1 MLPGLVIDSVLSGIF
16 GGRRKPGRRAL
27 RYLTRGTAGSL
38 WSNPQTVLT
47 AAGLAWGVYETMQAG
62 NGAPTTSS
70 TPMTDTGSFP
80 SPASASS
87 GGAPPPVPPVA
98 DADGNTAST
107 TPQADDTMRLVRL
120 AISAAHADGT
130 MGEHERAAVMEQSKR
145 TGVGDLIEREL
156 QSPRP
161 LKEIVAGVTDP
172 AAAATL
178 YTLAFSIV
186 RADEQVSG
194 SERIYL
200 AQLAHLLRLDPDGV
214 QALENGAANRI
225 DTVDNDEAA
234 KS

>member
-47 AAGLAWGVYETMQAG
+47 AAGLAWGIYETMQTSNA
-62 NGAPTTSS
+62 APSSGS
-70 TPMTDTGSFP
+70 TPVSDSGPFP
-80 SPASASS
+80 SPASASPTS
-87 GGAPPPVPPVA
+87 PPPPVPPSVA
-98 DADGNTAST
+98 GANGNAASS
-107 TPQADDTMRLVRL
+107 TPLSDDTMRIVRL

-130 MGEHERAAVMEQSKR
+130 LSDRERAAVIEQAKQA
-145 TGVGDLIEREL
+145 GVGDLIEREL

-200 AQLAHLLRLDPDGV
+200 AQLANLLRLDPDNV
-214 QALENGAANRI
+214 QALEKDAAARI
-225 DTVDNDEAA
+225 DAVAEGTQT
-234 KS
+234 

>member
-27 RYLTRGTAGSL
+27 RYLTRGTGGSL
-38 WSNPQTVLT
+38 WSNPQTILT

-62 NGAPTTSS
+62 SAAPTPGS
-70 TPMTDTGSFP
+70 TTVTDTGSFA
-80 SPASASS
+80 SPASASP
-87 GGAPPPVPPVA
+87 GGAPPPVRAVA
-98 DADGNTAST
+98 NADGSAAAT
-107 TPQADDTMRLVRL
+107 TPPADDTMRLVRL
-120 AISAAHADGT
+120 AVSAAHADGT
-130 MGEHERAAVMEQSKR
+130 LGDQERSAVIEQSKR
-145 TGVGDLIEREL
+145 AGVGDLIEREL

-161 LKEIVAGVTDP
+161 LKEIVAGVSDP

-200 AQLAHLLRLDPDGV
+200 AQLAHLLRLDPDHV

-225 DTVDNDEAA
+225 DTVEDDKAA
-234 KS
+234 QS